1 MHCDGVIIGMNTGFH
16 EAPFVRVRSARLSVV
31 RGKSLTLEVVSYSR
45 VARSRGAS
53 IIGEVGGFS
62 KYMVKRPVQAWVRDA
77 IPREFILCGV
87 ELGIRL
93 CFWSKTERRWG
104 DYELG
109 TRDGIGCC
117 GRRDGGGRCVWSR

>member
-16 EAPFVRVRSARLSVV
+16 EAPFIRVRSARSSVV

-62 KYMVKRPVQAWVRDA
+62 KYA
-77 IPREFILCGV
+77 IWPKGLKG
-87 ELGIRL
+87 LTKPG
-93 CFWSKTERRWG
+93 
-104 DYELG
+104 
-109 TRDGIGCC
+109 
-117 GRRDGGGRCVWSR
+117 